1 MVGVSRDPHTGAVS
15 IPIYQSSTFK
25 QDGVGNFKYE
35 YGRTGNPTR
44 EALEKL
50 IADIEVGARG
60 LAFGSGM
67 AAITA
72 VVQLFSTGDH
82 LLLTDD
88 VYGGTFRVMTKV
100 FNRFGIEVTF
110 VDTTDL
116 DDVKAAIRPNTKA
129 IFLETPTN
137 PLLKITI

>member
-1 MVGVSRDPHTGAVS
+1 MVGVSRDPYTGAVS
-15 IPIYQSSTFK
+15 IPIYQASTFK

-50 IADIEVGARG
+50 IADIEFGARG

-82 LLLTDD
+82 LILTDD

-100 FNRFGIEVTF
+100 FNRFGIEVSF
-110 VDTTDL
+110 VDTTNL
-116 DDVKAAIRPNTKA
+116 AVVKCCD
-129 IFLETPTN
+129 
-137 PLLKITI
+137 